1 MDPYNP
7 PSQLEQFYLAQ
18 YIFLILK
25 TKWNR
30 TEKKRRRKKETKHN
44 DVTKYNI
51 YSYNVKKESSC
62 AEGVSGLGSC
72 NVVAS

>member
-7 PSQLEQFYLAQ
+7 PSRSEQFYLAQ
-18 YIFLILK
+18 YIFFLISK
-25 TKWNR
+25 TNQ
-30 TEKKRRRKKETKHN
+30 KRRGEEEKKETKHN

-51 YSYNVKKESSC
+51 YSYNVKKKTSC

>member
-18 YIFLILK
+18 YIFFLISK
-25 TKWNR
+25 TNQ
-30 TEKKRRRKKETKHN
+30 KRREEEEKKETKHN

-51 YSYNVKKESSC
+51 YSYNVKKKHILC
-62 AEGVSGLGSC
+62 GGGIWVRLM
-72 NVVAS
+72 